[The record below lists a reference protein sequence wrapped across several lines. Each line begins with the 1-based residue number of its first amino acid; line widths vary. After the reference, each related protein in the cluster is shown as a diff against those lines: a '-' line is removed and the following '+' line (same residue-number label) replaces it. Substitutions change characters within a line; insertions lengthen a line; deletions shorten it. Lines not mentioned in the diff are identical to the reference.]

1 MKKQYGR
8 VESINFDN
16 AILENLDKKNAL
28 VIVED
33 IGWSD
38 IGAWEALKEALE
50 QYPYENIIRGEPIL
64 STSATPLFITMT
76 KKTHSR
82 YRP

>member
-1 MKKQYGR
+1 MDVLK
-8 VESINFDN
+8 VL
-16 AILENLDKKNAL
+16 ILTMPYWRTWIRKNAL

-50 QYPYENIIRGEPIL
+50 QYPYENIIRGGRIL
-64 STSATPLFITMT
+64 NTSATPLFITMT
-76 KKTHSR
+76 KKTHCR
-82 YRP
+82 HRP